1 MRKSVS
7 LLLVATLC
15 VVMFGLPSAARADE
29 MKVAKRWALG
39 LGGNAADGG
48 LAPTVEYWTSENFGL
63 SASFSYFFWA
73 SMVGVRGTYLWDTP
87 IHIFS
92 MPARP
97 YAGAGLGL
105 FTVNPYLRY
114 GTYYGPSL
122 EVFGGLLQPLS
133 DRWSVRA
140 ELAASF
146 HHVSVPG
153 EYVYS
158 NSYSPITLDVG
169 IFYHSPR

>member
-1 MRKSVS
+1 MKKSVS
-7 LLLVATLC
+7 LLLAAALC
-15 VVMFGLPSAARADE
+15 VIMFGLPSTAKADE

-39 LGGNAADGG
+39 LADNTFNFG
-48 LAPTVEYWTSENFGL
+48 LVPTVEYWTSENFGL
-63 SASFSYFFWA
+63 SASFDYIFW
-73 SMVGVRGTYLWDTP
+73 STRIGLRGTYLWDTP

-105 FTVNPYLRY
+105 FTVTPYLGY
-114 GTYYGPSL
+114 DAYYGPSF

-133 DRWSVRA
+133 DRWSVRG

-146 HHVSVPG
+146 YVLNVPG
-153 EYVYS
+153 GYVYHS
-158 NSYSPITLDVG
+158 SYVPISLNFG
-169 IFYHSPR
+169 IFYHFPR